1 MPGLEIIFSEGAV
14 RAAIKALK
22 SGRGVGTLIDQNTKG
37 RYGGTFVNF
46 FNIPVASSTAPANL
60 KSYCDAHDIPAVIIY
75 GTSVRH
81 ADGKV
86 YAHSAYLPKPF
97 HEYKDE
103 VEVLQA
109 LMDMSEEFIRKY
121 PDQYLWFYRRFQYI
135 PQGATD
141 ELKAKYPFYAKMASN
156 HFMRANQE

>member
-1 MPGLEIIFSEGAV
+1 M
-14 RAAIKALK
+14 
-22 SGRGVGTLIDQNTKG
+22 
-37 RYGGTFVNF
+37 
-46 FNIPVASSTAPANL
+46 
-60 KSYCDAHDIPAVIIY
+60 
-75 GTSVRH
+75 
-81 ADGKV
+81 
-86 YAHSAYLPKPF
+86 
-97 HEYKDE
+97 
-103 VEVLQA
+103 LQA